1 MVGYGENKTCY
12 AAAVI
17 GKQARRIKRCD
28 PVVIAGFKRCDASTV
43 STVAMQ

>member
-1 MVGYGENKTCY
+1 MVAYGEINTCN

-17 GKQARRIKRCD
+17 GKQVRRIKRCD
-28 PVVIAGFKRCDASTV
+28 QIVIAGFKRCDASTV